1 MIVVVGRVQTS
12 PERRDELIE
21 LGQRVARASRE
32 EAGCIG
38 YRLYE
43 NTEQA
48 NEFVFVEEWD
58 SEEALQRHFATAHI
72 AGFMAAFG
80 AALSA
85 EPDVQF
91 HTVAGTRTL
100 ADVARR

>member
-12 PERRDELIE
+12 QDRRDELIK
-21 LGQRVARASRE
+21 LGQRVAQASRD

-48 NEFVFVEEWD
+48 NEFVVVEEWD

-72 AGFMAAFG
+72 AAFMAAFP
-80 AALSA
+80 ATLSA
-85 EPDVQF
+85 QPDVQF
-91 HTVAGTRTL
+91 HTIAETRTL
-100 ADVARR
+100 ADVAGG